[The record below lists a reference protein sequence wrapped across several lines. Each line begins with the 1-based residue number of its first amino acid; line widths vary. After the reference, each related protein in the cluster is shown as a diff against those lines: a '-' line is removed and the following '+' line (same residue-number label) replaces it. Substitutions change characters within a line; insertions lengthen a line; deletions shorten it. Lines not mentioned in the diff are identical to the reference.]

1 LQQHED
7 DYTPATLEWL
17 RGLLKH
23 PANRVRQYA
32 VAALIGLYTRQVT
45 GEDGDAPVDLC
56 QAKPQVSEVC
66 AILVEALDSPY
77 RDVRWEV
84 AAHMFQ
90 MLPPAYRP
98 RLVALSIEMLTQ
110 GDDSDHSKAAN
121 ILPSLGADAKGAV
134 PVIVELLKR
143 QEVRNS
149 DLCEALLEIDPKQAE
164 ALGIVKG
171 I

>member
-1 LQQHED
+1 
-7 DYTPATLEWL
+7 TLEWL

-32 VAALIGLYTRQVT
+32 VGTLIGLCTRQVT
-45 GEDGDAPVDLC
+45 SEQGDSPVNLC
-56 QAKPQVSEVC
+56 QAKPEVSEVC
-66 AILVEALDSPY
+66 AILAEALDSPY

-84 AAHMFQ
+84 AADMFQ

-98 RLVALSIEMLTQ
+98 RLVALSIEMLTR

-121 ILPSLGADAKGAV
+121 ILPSLGADAKAAV
-134 PVIVELLKR
+134 PVLVELLKT

-149 DLCEALLEIDPKQAE
+149 DLCEAL
-164 ALGIVKG
+164 
-171 I
+171 